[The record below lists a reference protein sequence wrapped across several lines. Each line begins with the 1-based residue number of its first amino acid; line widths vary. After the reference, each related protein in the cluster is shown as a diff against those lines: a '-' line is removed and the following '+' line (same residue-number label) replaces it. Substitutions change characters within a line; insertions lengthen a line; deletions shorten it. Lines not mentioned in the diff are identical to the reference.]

1 MVSVLRSFRPALLKV
16 FMHYAAVDKAA
27 SAKSKASLQTVNEVE
42 FQQAP
47 PCSRAQRR
55 AKVNLRPSAPFGVGH
70 IFAGIGR
77 AQVFKDATLLDNS
90 LTLKQL
96 GTIFRRQCATTL

>member
-1 MVSVLRSFRPALLKV
+1 
-16 FMHYAAVDKAA
+16 
-27 SAKSKASLQTVNEVE
+27 
-42 FQQAP
+42 
-47 PCSRAQRR
+47 
-55 AKVNLRPSAPFGVGH
+55 VGH